1 MSKVRPAVTKSKQ
14 NNSALNSWEERMEL
28 KGKVAFVSGGTRG
41 IGLSVAEK
49 LAQNGAN
56 VVINYFRSRQGAR
69 EAEEKIKSYGVD
81 CFAHRANMGNH
92 DQIPA
97 IFEEIKERFGKL
109 DILVSN
115 AALGLYT
122 DLLKIDDK
130 AWDLSMHT
138 NARAFLHCIQLGAA
152 IMPDH
157 SRIVTLSS
165 LGSIRYI
172 PGYSAIGVSKA
183 ALENIVRYAAI
194 ELAPRQITVN
204 AVSGGFIDTTALSVF
219 PNYEK
224 MKQGVEERTPFGRVG
239 RPEEMADVVVFLASP
254 KASWITGQ
262 TVIVDG
268 GYSLM

>member
-1 MSKVRPAVTKSKQ
+1 V
-14 NNSALNSWEERMEL
+14 EL

-41 IGLSVAEK
+41 IGLAVAER
-49 LAQNGAN
+49 LAERGAD
-56 VVINYFRSRQGAR
+56 IILSYFRSRQSAN
-69 EAEEKIKSYGVD
+69 EAVETIKSYGVD
-81 CFAHRANMGNH
+81 CYAHRANMGNH
-92 DQIPA
+92 EQLPA
-97 IFEEIKERFGKL
+97 LFEGIKERFGKL
-109 DILVSN
+109 DILISN

-122 DLLKIDDK
+122 AMLAIDDK

-138 NARAFLHCIQLGAA
+138 NARAFLHCVQLGSP

-172 PGYSAIGVSKA
+172 PGYAAIGVSKA
-183 ALENIVRYAAI
+183 AIENMVKYMAV
-194 ELAPRQITVN
+194 EMAPRHITVN
-204 AVSGGFIDTTALSVF
+204 CVSGGFIDTSALKVF
-219 PNYEK
+219 PNYED
-224 MKQGVEERTPFGRVG
+224 MKREVSARTPFKRIGT
-239 RPEEMADVVVFLASP
+239 PEEVADVVVFLATP

>member
-1 MSKVRPAVTKSKQ
+1 
-14 NNSALNSWEERMEL
+14 MEL

-49 LAQNGAN
+49 LAQLGAD
-56 VVINYFRSRQGAR
+56 VVINYFRSRQSAN
-69 EAEEKIKSYGVD
+69 EAVEKIKSYGVD
-81 CFAHRANMGNH
+81 CYAYRANMGNH
-92 DQIPA
+92 EQLPPLFA
-97 IFEEIKERFGKL
+97 GIKERFGKL
-109 DILVSN
+109 DIMISN

-122 DLLKIDDK
+122 SMMDIDDK

-138 NARAFLHCIQLGAA
+138 NARAFLHCIQLGAPM
-152 IMPDH
+152 MPDH

-172 PGYSAIGVSKA
+172 PGYAAIGVSKA
-183 ALENIVRYAAI
+183 AIENIVRYAAI
-194 ELAPRQITVN
+194 ELAPRHITVN
-204 AVSGGFIDTTALSVF
+204 CVSGGFIDTSALQVF
-219 PNYEK
+219 PNYEQ
-224 MKQGVEERTPFGRVG
+224 MKQEVTNRTPFKRIGK
-239 RPEEMADVVVFLASP
+239 PEEVADVVVFLATP

>member
-1 MSKVRPAVTKSKQ
+1 MD
-14 NNSALNSWEERMEL
+14 L

-49 LAQNGAN
+49 LAQLGAD
-56 VVINYFRSRQGAR
+56 VVITYFRSRQSAN
-69 EAEEKIKSYGVD
+69 EAVEKIKSYGVE

-97 IFEEIKERFGKL
+97 VFEGIKEKFGKL
-109 DILVSN
+109 DILISN
-115 AALGLYT
+115 AALGLHT
-122 DLLKIDDK
+122 SMMAIDDK

-138 NARAFLHCIQLGAA
+138 NARAFLNCVQLAA
-152 IMPDH
+152 PMMPDH

-172 PGYSAIGVSKA
+172 PGYAAIGVSKA
-183 ALENIVRYAAI
+183 AIENMVKYMAVEMAERH
-194 ELAPRQITVN
+194 ITVN
-204 AVSGGFIDTTALSVF
+204 CVSGGFIDTSALKVF
-219 PNYEK
+219 PNYEE
-224 MKQGVEERTPFGRVG
+224 MKREVSARTPFKRIGTPDEV
-239 RPEEMADVVVFLASP
+239 ADVVVFLSTP

>member
-1 MSKVRPAVTKSKQ
+1 MGFDAVHSSEVSGKD
-14 NNSALNSWEERMEL
+14 EMEL

-49 LAQNGAN
+49 LAQQGADI
-56 VVINYFRSRQGAR
+56 VINYFRSRQSAN
-69 EAEEKIKSYGVD
+69 EAVEKIKSYGVE
-81 CFAHRANMGNH
+81 CYAHRANMGNH
-92 DQIPA
+92 DQIPP
-97 IFEEIKERFGKL
+97 IFEGIKERFGKL
-109 DILVSN
+109 DILISN
-115 AALGLYT
+115 AALGLFT
-122 DLLKIDDK
+122 AMIDIDDK

-138 NARAFLHCIQLGAA
+138 NARAFLHCVQLGSP

-172 PGYSAIGVSKA
+172 PGYAAIGISKA
-183 ALENIVRYAAI
+183 AIENIVKYMAV
-194 ELAPRQITVN
+194 ELAHRHITVN
-204 AVSGGFIDTTALSVF
+204 CVSGGFIDTSALKVF
-219 PNYEK
+219 PNYEQ
-224 MKQGVEERTPFGRVG
+224 MKQEVSKRTPFGRIG
-239 RPEEMADVVVFLASP
+239 TPEEVADVVVFLAGP